1 MAGVTELRLQLRA
14 AGFAPLP
21 LNGKAPSSVNGWQSK
36 LTVTTDEIRL
46 WEKLY
51 PYDTNTG
58 ALTKLVPAIDID
70 INNPNAAEAVEALA
84 REHFEEHGHILVRI
98 GRAPRRA
105 VLLRTDEP
113 FTKLK
118 LDLVTPHDAT
128 EKIEILADG
137 QQLVLFGTHPDTQ
150 HPYRWHG
157 GEPGQIRRE
166 DLPYI
171 RESDAQ
177 RFLDDAARLLIDEYG
192 YRHPQ
197 ERAKTNGADA
207 GNAANGGSDWRTY
220 LDNPIDHDKLTSF
233 AMSLVRAGLN
243 AGATVNLLRA
253 VVQRLEGV
261 DPERKQRRLHEIP
274 GMVSS
279 AEAKPAETKL
289 PFVDMAQWDG
299 EEVPIRQW
307 SVPDRLPLRQPALFS
322 GEGATGK
329 TILELQLCT
338 AHVLG
343 RDWLD
348 TLPNPGPAIY
358 LGCED
363 EADELHR
370 RLADI
375 AKHYGVTFADLINGG
390 LHLICLAGKDALL
403 GIPDRSGQIIATPLF
418 KQLLETAARIKPRH
432 IGIDTSADVYGG
444 SEIDRGQVRQFIGLL
459 RALAITANG
468 SVVLLGHPSLQGIS
482 SGSGLSGSTGWHNSV
497 RARMYLRSP
506 QNEHDEQPD
515 SDLRELQFLKNNY
528 GRLAQRVVLRYRNG
542 VFVPE
547 PSMSI
552 IERAAREQA
561 IDDAFLAVLG
571 KLIASNRLVNPSPN
585 ASNYAPTVIAS
596 HPDGKAH
603 SRKDY
608 QAAMARLFDAG
619 KIHIASDGPPSKKV
633 RFLALGKGAKLRAF
647 PVPSRWPTRS
657 FVRSVRPIERDTEQ
671 VVGVPSIGRRA
682 RRRLETT
689 APAGRRQPATSRET
703 MEDTHSALVLRNGP
717 VLAPVWVQ
725 EDEYSYHLHINLANN
740 GREHGIR
747 LTVWK
752 GVNSHHPP
760 SVFLETGANAVEF
773 TWVSKDDGN
782 PITLDAFRQWVMA
795 ALDAEGDARGMVG
808 KKGGGYR

>member
-1 MAGVTELRLQLRA
+1 MADAGVTELRLQLRA

-21 LNGKAPSSVNGWQSK
+21 VNGKAPSSVNGWQTK
-36 LTVTTDEIRL
+36 LAVTTEEIKL

-58 ALTKLVPAIDID
+58 ALTKFVPAIDVD
-70 INNPNAAEAVEALA
+70 INNPDAAEAIEALA
-84 REHFEEHGHILVRI
+84 REHFEEHGHILVRV

-113 FTKLK
+113 FSKLK
-118 LDLVTPHDAT
+118 LDLITPQNTT
-128 EKIEILADG
+128 EKVEVLADG
-137 QQLVLFGTHPDTQ
+137 QQLVLFGVHPDTHQ
-150 HPYRWHG
+150 PYRWHG

-166 DLPYI
+166 DLPYV
-171 RESDAQ
+171 RQLDVQ
-177 RFLDDAARLLIDEYG
+177 RFLDDAAKLLIDEHG
-192 YRHPQ
+192 YRRPQ
-197 ERAKTNGADA
+197 ERSKSNGAGNDTNGD
-207 GNAANGGSDWRTY
+207 SDWRIY
-220 LDNPIDHDKLTSF
+220 LDNLIDHDKLTSF

-243 AGATVNLLRA
+243 AGAAVNLLRA
-253 VVQRLEGV
+253 AVERLENV
-261 DPERKQRRLHEIP
+261 DPERKRRRLDEIP

-289 PFVDMAQWDG
+289 SFVDMAQWDS
-299 EEVPIRQW
+299 EEVPTRQW

-329 TILELQLCT
+329 TILELQLCA

-348 TLPNPGPAIY
+348 TLPVPGPAIY

-403 GIPDRSGQIIATPLF
+403 GMPDRSGRIVTTPLF
-418 KQLLETAARIKPRH
+418 KQLLEAAARIRPRH

-444 SEIDRGQVRQFIGLL
+444 SEIDRGQVRQFVGLL
-459 RALAITANG
+459 RQLAIAANG

-506 QNEHDEQPD
+506 QNEKDEQPD

-528 GRLAQRVVLRYRNG
+528 GRLAERVVLRYRNG

-552 IERAAREQA
+552 LERAAREQA
-561 IDDAFLAVLG
+561 VDDAFLAVLG
-571 KLIASNRLVNPSPN
+571 KLIASNRPVNPSPN
-585 ASNYAPTVIAS
+585 AANYAPTVIAG

-603 SRKDY
+603 GRKDY
-608 QAAMARLFDAG
+608 QAAMERLLDAG
-619 KIHIASDGPPSKKV
+619 KIHVASDGPPSKKV
-633 RFLALGKGAKLRAF
+633 RFLALGRGA
-647 PVPSRWPTRS
+647 
-657 FVRSVRPIERDTEQ
+657 E
-671 VVGVPSIGRRA
+671 
-682 RRRLETT
+682 
-689 APAGRRQPATSRET
+689 
-703 MEDTHSALVLRNGP
+703 
-717 VLAPVWVQ
+717 
-725 EDEYSYHLHINLANN
+725 
-740 GREHGIR
+740 
-747 LTVWK
+747 
-752 GVNSHHPP
+752 
-760 SVFLETGANAVEF
+760 
-773 TWVSKDDGN
+773 
-782 PITLDAFRQWVMA
+782 
-795 ALDAEGDARGMVG
+795 
-808 KKGGGYR
+808 

>member
-1 MAGVTELRLQLRA
+1 MADAGVTELRLQLRA

-21 LNGKAPSSVNGWQSK
+21 VNGKAPSSVNGWQTK
-36 LTVTTDEIRL
+36 LAVTTEEIKL

-58 ALTKLVPAIDID
+58 ALTKFVPAIDVD
-70 INNPNAAEAVEALA
+70 INNPDAAEAIEALA
-84 REHFEEHGHILVRI
+84 REHFEEHGHILVRV

-113 FTKLK
+113 FSKLK
-118 LDLVTPHDAT
+118 LDLITPQNTT
-128 EKIEILADG
+128 EKVEVLADG
-137 QQLVLFGTHPDTQ
+137 QQLVLFGVHPDTHQ
-150 HPYRWHG
+150 PYRWHG

-166 DLPYI
+166 DLPYV
-171 RESDAQ
+171 RQLDVQ
-177 RFLDDAARLLIDEYG
+177 KFLDDAAKLLIDEHG
-192 YRHPQ
+192 YRRPQ
-197 ERAKTNGADA
+197 ERSKSNGAGNDTNGD
-207 GNAANGGSDWRTY
+207 SDWRIY
-220 LDNPIDHDKLTSF
+220 LDNLIDHDKLTSF

-243 AGATVNLLRA
+243 AGAAVNLLRA
-253 VVQRLEGV
+253 AVERLENV
-261 DPERKQRRLHEIP
+261 DPERKRRRLDEIP

-289 PFVDMAQWDG
+289 SFVDMAQWDS
-299 EEVPIRQW
+299 EEVPTRQW

-329 TILELQLCT
+329 TILELQLCA

-348 TLPNPGPAIY
+348 TLPVPGPAIY

-403 GIPDRSGQIIATPLF
+403 GMPDRSGRIVTTPLF
-418 KQLLETAARIKPRH
+418 KQLLEAAARIRPRH

-444 SEIDRGQVRQFIGLL
+444 SEIDRGQVRQFVGLL
-459 RALAITANG
+459 RQLAIAANG

-506 QNEHDEQPD
+506 QNEKDEQPD

-528 GRLAQRVVLRYRNG
+528 GRLAERVVLRYRNG

-552 IERAAREQA
+552 LERAAREQA
-561 IDDAFLAVLG
+561 VDDAFLAVLG
-571 KLIASNRLVNPSPN
+571 KLIASNRPVNPSPN
-585 ASNYAPTVIAS
+585 AANYAPTVIAG

-603 SRKDY
+603 GRKDY
-608 QAAMARLFDAG
+608 QAAMERLLDAG
-619 KIHIASDGPPSKKV
+619 KIHVASDGPPSKKV
-633 RFLALGKGAKLRAF
+633 RFLALGRGA
-647 PVPSRWPTRS
+647 
-657 FVRSVRPIERDTEQ
+657 E
-671 VVGVPSIGRRA
+671 
-682 RRRLETT
+682 
-689 APAGRRQPATSRET
+689 
-703 MEDTHSALVLRNGP
+703 
-717 VLAPVWVQ
+717 
-725 EDEYSYHLHINLANN
+725 
-740 GREHGIR
+740 
-747 LTVWK
+747 
-752 GVNSHHPP
+752 
-760 SVFLETGANAVEF
+760 
-773 TWVSKDDGN
+773 
-782 PITLDAFRQWVMA
+782 
-795 ALDAEGDARGMVG
+795 
-808 KKGGGYR
+808 